1 MTPSAVLIKLT
12 STTTNMNNEHITII
26 TKNALSLSKRI
37 NGPTSSH
44 FGVYQQTK
52 IGSIEVSIRTHFPIS
67 ISTVPSRKLM
77 IAKICFRKIL
87 TLSASSSV
95 YSSDF
100 TTTVASYFGIN
111 TESAKREAEVAVTS
125 IRKDVFEFLI
135 CSALD

>member
-1 MTPSAVLIKLT
+1 MLFPFQKELTDRLRLISAFTNRRRLI
-12 STTTNMNNEHITII
+12 
-26 TKNALSLSKRI
+26 LSKSRYAH
-37 NGPTSSH
+37 TL
-44 FGVYQQTK
+44 
-52 IGSIEVSIRTHFPIS
+52 HFPIS
-67 ISTVPSRKLM
+67 ISTVPYRKVM

-125 IRKDVFEFLI
+125 IRKDVFAFLI
-135 CSALD
+135 SSALD

>member
-44 FGVYQQTK
+44 FGVYQQMR
-52 IGSIEVSIRTHFPIS
+52 IGSIEVSIRTHFPIF
-67 ISTVPSRKLM
+67 ISTVPCRKVM
-77 IAKICFRKIL
+77 IAKIFFRKIL